1 MGRPARRELVTYRSV
16 RPWSATVELS
26 TSPMTR
32 RTSNPNEPRL
42 TDLQRMIGPPY
53 EVEVGTRIDVG
64 VSGEQLGSWER
75 YDNDPDDPVVI
86 EQDGVDDPSIG
97 EFMWLSPRSG
107 TPVTVRATDGTL
119 TIVAHPDGYVSV
131 TLLDNPFAS
140 RFGIEWADG
149 AVFAIIGRDRFAPIL
164 AESAQ

>member
-1 MGRPARRELVTYRSV
+1 MPPQDRRELVTYRSV

-26 TSPMTR
+26 TSPLTL

-53 EVEVGTRIDVG
+53 EVEVGVRINVG

-75 YDNDPDDPVVI
+75 YDSDPDEAVVI
-86 EQDGVDDPSIG
+86 EQDGDDHPSVG
-97 EFMWLSPRSG
+97 VLRPPPLHG
-107 TPVTVRATDGTL
+107 KPVTIRATDGTL
-119 TIVAHPDGYVSV
+119 TIVAHPDGHVSV

-164 AESAQ
+164 ATA

>member
-1 MGRPARRELVTYRSV
+1 MPPQDRRELVTYRSV

-26 TSPMTR
+26 TSPLKL

-53 EVEVGTRIDVG
+53 EVEVGVRINVG

-75 YDNDPDDPVVI
+75 YDSDPDEAVVV
-86 EQDGVDDPSIG
+86 EQDGVDASSVGD
-97 EFMWLSPRSG
+97 MLRQLSRRS
-107 TPVTVRATDGTL
+107 PVTVRATDGTL
-119 TIVAHPDGYVSV
+119 TIVAHPDGHVSV

-140 RFGIEWADG
+140 RFGIEWEDS
-149 AVFAIIGRDRFAPIL
+149 AVFVLIGGDRFAPVT
-164 AESAQ
+164 A